1 MKFHTLLQ
9 AYEKH
14 LHKVWHHGLLVA
26 WLSIVGI
33 GLIFSYQALSNS
45 SHARYIK
52 STLQTVSN
60 RLAPNPALD
69 EVPRPLT
76 GIILDDEPE
85 YLSGF
90 YSWGDIIIDSMSFVN
105 TSSNGVAWPI
115 NTIID
120 DSDNALV
127 KVTITFKN
135 IGITPLYIPYYPR
148 SLDTSTQW
156 IGLSCYYNRGNWWYT
171 ANIPIAWLTQLHYL
185 TPWWVIQWT
194 FDMRWSNFWYS
205 SNWYSNNSNYLRC
218 EVTSQQ
224 QQRRDPVNPSMYTTA
239 LFETNWNNNI
249 YIIDSVS
256 NSTTWQ
262 VSTWTIQTWNNS
274 ITTDL
279 SLTKSSSVFHESA
292 ASWTILKYM
301 LTVTNNGSAN
311 INLPFTVTDLVWEYW
326 WYLNVN
332 SCSLACTTYPSASHP
347 GLQNASWTIPSLWA
361 YQSYTITYNVYV
373 DPSITTYTNQACVN
387 VTWWIIDT
395 NYNNNCMSIS
405 YNPWWQDLSLL
416 INTGTN
422 NTSTWVIYG
431 YGYGYQPWYGYGYG
445 YGYMGGRYG
454 ANKPYFYLTKPYL
467 MISEKIY
474 KKFKDVYTTRIKKLS
489 KTVLMR
495 LFDKKTL
502 RTMKRDVEIYLTK
515 QIQSIASSK
524 VLTVSQRLEQL
535 RKFATYKWQAQ
546 VQYKELIDK
555 K

>member
-76 GIILDDEPE
+76 GIILDDEPVWTG
-85 YLSGF
+85 STWF
-90 YSWGDIIIDSMSFVN
+90 D
-105 TSSNGVAWPI
+105 
-115 NTIID
+115 NTIRYLDEIRCNRTGTSTNPIVFLNRTVSSISSPATRVQIYHSSSPD
-120 DSDNALV
+120 VHGPLNLMW
-127 KVTITFKN
+127 
-135 IGITPLYIPYYPR
+135 TPLISDRHFMMTMSSRDYQLFRLKTVDNYGNQVWQEMQYICKDDHFV
-148 SLDTSTQW
+148 DTP
-156 IGLSCYYNRGNWWYT
+156 
-171 ANIPIAWLTQLHYL
+171 ANT
-185 TPWWVIQWT
+185 
-194 FDMRWSNFWYS
+194 
-205 SNWYSNNSNYLRC
+205 
-218 EVTSQQ
+218 
-224 QQRRDPVNPSMYTTA
+224 
-239 LFETNWNNNI
+239 WNNNI
-249 YIIDSVS
+249 S
-256 NSTTWQ
+256 
-262 VSTWTIQTWNNS
+262 
-274 ITTDL
+274 TDL
-279 SLTKSSSVFHESA
+279 SINKSYSVLHES
-292 ASWTILKYM
+292 ASWTILRYT
-301 LTVTNNGSAN
+301 LTVNNNGSAN
-311 INLPFTVTDLVWEYW
+311 INLPFTVTDLVWEHW

-347 GLQNASWTIPSLWA
+347 GFQNASWTIPSLWA

-373 DPSITTYTNQACVN
+373 DPSITTYTNQACVS

-395 NYNNNCMSIS
+395 NYTNNCMSVS
-405 YNPWWQDLSLL
+405 YTALLSNL
-416 INTGTN
+416 ICPGCSNTGTN

-445 YGYMGGRYG
+445 YGYMWGRYG

-474 KKFKDVYTTRIKKLS
+474 KKFKDVYTTGIKKLS
-489 KTVLMR
+489 KTALVR

-502 RTMKRDVEIYLTK
+502 RTMKRDVEVYLTK